1 MIRALLALLAL
12 AALAACGQTAA
23 PSDVGVCW
31 RVSHAPHQSARFSVL
46 ARGVDDLDTCAV
58 LLEGLRLQGQA
69 ATEGAY
75 QGYFIFV
82 GAGGPISSARRLDGF
97 RYPIFQPPQRA
108 AVDRDLKRLM
118 QARGGQLPDADEIG
132 IERAR

>member
-1 MIRALLALLAL
+1 MIRALLVLLAL
-12 AALAACGQTAA
+12 APLAACGQTAA

-31 RVSHAPHQSARFSVL
+31 RVSQAPHQSPSFSIV

-69 ATEGAY
+69 STDGAY

-82 GAGGPISSARRLDGF
+82 GPRTISSARHLDGF
-97 RYPIFQPPQRA
+97 RYP
-108 AVDRDLKRLM
+108 
-118 QARGGQLPDADEIG
+118 
-132 IERAR
+132 